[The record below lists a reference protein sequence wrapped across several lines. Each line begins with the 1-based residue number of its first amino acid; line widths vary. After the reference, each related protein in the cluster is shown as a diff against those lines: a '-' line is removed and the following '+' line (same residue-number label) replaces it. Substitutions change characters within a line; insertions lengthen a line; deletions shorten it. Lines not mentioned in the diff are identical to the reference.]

1 VNKGSYHWGTVTKD
15 NGEAYRR
22 VNNGAATK
30 YPLPS
35 EGKELLPVGDIL
47 RVIRRLLWVV
57 ILVALLTAGI
67 AVGVSLLQPPAYDA
81 TALVVVRPTQ
91 TSNSQAGFSNTITGL
106 QTLAHE
112 MAVVGLTPSM
122 VEAIVHARAEL
133 PSPVSAAD
141 LHNNLKVE
149 QLADT
154 RFIQLSY
161 RGTEPNQTQAVTNLA
176 AEAFTRQMPEVS
188 GVATDAVVTVSEPA
202 TLPNAPQSPNPLRN
216 GLVALA
222 MGLILGVGLALL
234 LDRFAVGSWQSPEEV
249 ESVLGVPTFGAIP
262 DFEEANHK
270 QRRTKQRT

>member
-1 VNKGSYHWGTVTKD
+1 M
-15 NGEAYRR
+15 
-22 VNNGAATK
+22 NNGAAK

-47 RVIRRLLWVV
+47 RAIRRRLWVV

-67 AVGVSLLQPPAYDA
+67 AVGVSLLRPPVYDA
-81 TALVVVRPTQ
+81 SATVVVRPAQ
-91 TSNSQAGFSNTITGL
+91 NSNPQEGFSNTITGL

-112 MAVVGLTPSM
+112 MAVVGLTPSI
-122 VEAIVHARAEL
+122 VEAVVNARAEL

-161 RGTEPNQTQAVTNLA
+161 RDTEPNETQAVTNLA
-176 AEAFTRQMPEVS
+176 AETFARQIPEVS
-188 GVATDAVVTVSEPA
+188 GVATDAAVTVSQHA
-202 TLPNAPQSPNPLRN
+202 ALPNAPQSPNPLRN
-216 GLVALA
+216 GLVAFA
-222 MGLILGVGLALL
+222 IGLILGIGSALL
-234 LDRFAVGSWQSPEEV
+234 LDYFKVRSWQSPEEV
-249 ESVLGVPTFGAIP
+249 ESALGVPTFGAIP

-270 QRRTKQRT
+270 SRAAQSSILRRLRERI